1 MDYIN
6 NFGKENWQLIL
17 LRTKSKFLNYDIKIK
32 SMFKFLKNFMNNKKS
47 TFTNDLDSVHRILK
61 TDFKKNPD
69 PQEDEII
76 FGCGCFWGAEKC
88 FWKLPGVVTTSV
100 GYAGGDK
107 SNPTYY
113 EVCSGLTGHAEV
125 VRVIWNKSEIDISDL
140 LKMFWECHD
149 PTQKNRQGNDIGTQY
164 RSAIYYKNEKNKKI
178 ILASKEQ
185 YQKELNKKNLGLI
198 ETEIKIID
206 NYFFAEKN
214 HQQYLA
220 SAGSRQYCSASPTKV
235 KLGNFIGSNYKL
247 EDNIWENFNWDVD
260 KCVLRSDNNPIKN
273 KI

>member
-1 MDYIN
+1 
-6 NFGKENWQLIL
+6 
-17 LRTKSKFLNYDIKIK
+17 
-32 SMFKFLKNFMNNKKS
+32 MFKFLKKFMNNDELILSDNNYS
-47 TFTNDLDSVHRILK
+47 THRILK
-61 TDFKKNPD
+61 TDIKKEPN

-76 FGCGCFWGAEKC
+76 LGCGCFWGAEKC

-107 SNPTYY
+107 INPSYY
-113 EVCSGLTGHAEV
+113 EVCSGLTGHSEV
-125 VRVIWNKSEIDISDL
+125 VRVIWNKSKIDISDL

-149 PTQKNRQGNDIGTQY
+149 PTQENRQGNDIGTQY
-164 RSAIYYKNEKNKKI
+164 RSAIYLKNENNKKI

-198 ETEIKIID
+198 KTEIKIID
-206 NYFFAEKN
+206 NYFFAEQY

-220 SAGSRQYCSASPTKV
+220 SKGSRQYCSASPTKV
-235 KLGNFIGSNYKL
+235 KLGTFSGSNYKL
-247 EDNIWENFNWDVD
+247 KSYIWENFNWEVD

-273 KI
+273 NI

>member
-1 MDYIN
+1 
-6 NFGKENWQLIL
+6 
-17 LRTKSKFLNYDIKIK
+17 
-32 SMFKFLKNFMNNKKS
+32 MFEFLKKIMNTKES
-47 TFTNDLDSVHRILK
+47 ALTNDINLVHRVLK
-61 TDFKKNPD
+61 TDIKKDPY

-113 EVCSGLTGHAEV
+113 EVCSGLTGHSEV

-164 RSAIYYKNEKNKKI
+164 RSAIYYKNENNKNI
-178 ILASKEQ
+178 ILASKKQ
-185 YQKELNKKNLGLI
+185 YQNELNKKNFGVI
-198 ETEIKIID
+198 ETEIKMID
-206 NYFFAEKN
+206 VYFYAEQY

-220 SAGSRQYCSASPTKV
+220 SPGSRQYCSASPTKV
-235 KLGNFIGSNYKL
+235 KLEDFDGSNYKL
-247 EDNIWENFNWDVD
+247 KENVWENFDWEVD

-273 KI
+273 FS